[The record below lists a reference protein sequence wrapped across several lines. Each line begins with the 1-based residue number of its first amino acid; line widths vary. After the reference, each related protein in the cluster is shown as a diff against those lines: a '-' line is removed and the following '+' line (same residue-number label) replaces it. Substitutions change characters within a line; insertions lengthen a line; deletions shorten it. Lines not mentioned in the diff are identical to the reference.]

1 MIGDRVEAFETAH
14 VVILPVRLE
23 PSPAHGSFRSHR
35 VDVADASTD
44 EPESVDP
51 SDVEV
56 APAGVPDAVAPMLG
70 GVGFDYPIR
79 EPRSRRSEGADEV
92 GKAAGIH
99 HVVAGLGDGA
109 NAEVNGDLLGADGG
123 RLAQVTIPQ
132 CGSSLDQGGVR
143 VI

>member
-44 EPESVDP
+44 QPESVDP

-56 APAGVPDAVAPMLG
+56 APAGVPDAVPHCSVVWASTTRYVSPGRVDRKAPM
-70 GVGFDYPIR
+70 
-79 EPRSRRSEGADEV
+79 RSARP
-92 GKAAGIH
+92 
-99 HVVAGLGDGA
+99 
-109 NAEVNGDLLGADGG
+109 
-123 RLAQVTIPQ
+123 LASITWSPA
-132 CGSSLDQGGVR
+132 SAMAR
-143 VI
+143 PPK